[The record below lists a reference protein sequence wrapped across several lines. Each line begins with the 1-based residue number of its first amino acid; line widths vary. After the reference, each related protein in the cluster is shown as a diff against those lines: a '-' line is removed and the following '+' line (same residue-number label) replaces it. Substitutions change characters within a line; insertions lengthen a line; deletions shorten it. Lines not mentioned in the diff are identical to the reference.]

1 MKTNRISTLV
11 GILIVAI
18 VLNWSGGQ
26 LFGRDSMDSDEDACE
41 AEQRVYNRTV
51 QLETYAED
59 GVESA
64 ILMLIGAVI
73 SGAILGAWLN
83 AGLDVRRRAVSHAI
97 AGGFAC
103 AVGGSVAGIWAIG
116 VLGRVPSKTRR
127 KLIQVGALWAM
138 LLTLHF
144 SSVFRPPINEILTA
158 NQELREKQQETAE
171 AHLVLE
177 HCREKHGRLPE
188 WVEE

>member
-1 MKTNRISTLV
+1 ME
-11 GILIVAI
+11 
-18 VLNWSGGQ
+18 
-26 LFGRDSMDSDEDACE
+26 SDEGACE
-41 AEQRVYNRTV
+41 AEQRVHERTV

-83 AGLDVRRRAVSHAI
+83 ARRRAVSHAI

-116 VLGRVPSKTRR
+116 VLGRAPSKTRR
-127 KLIQVGALWAM
+127 KLIHVGALWAM
-138 LLTLHF
+138 LLALHF
-144 SSVFRPPINEILTA
+144 SSGLRPPINEILTA

-177 HCREKHGRLPE
+177 HCRENHGRLFE
-188 WVEE
+188 QIEE